1 MLRKVLR
8 NFQFTEGDLIY
19 IENHPALVIN
29 AHPTWIKVLML
40 FDGKVKTKTIDRNRI
55 GAFWNNVHIDYHSTI
70 NLTPEIKTM
79 IEFLTGVPSAYRGR

>member
-29 AHPTWIKVLML
+29 AHTTWIEVLML
-40 FDGKVKTKTIDRNRI
+40 FDGKAKTEHIDRERI
-55 GAFWNNVHIDYHSTI
+55 GTFWNNIHIDYCSTI
-70 NLTPEIKTM
+70 NLTPDMEKLIV
-79 IEFLTGVPSAYRGR
+79 FLTGASHLGR

>member
-1 MLRKVLR
+1 MLHKVLC

-19 IENHPALVIN
+19 VEDNPALVISIYLSG
-29 AHPTWIKVLML
+29 IKVLML

-70 NLTPEIKTM
+70 NLTPDMEKL
-79 IEFLTGVPSAYRGR
+79 IEFLTGASYIGR